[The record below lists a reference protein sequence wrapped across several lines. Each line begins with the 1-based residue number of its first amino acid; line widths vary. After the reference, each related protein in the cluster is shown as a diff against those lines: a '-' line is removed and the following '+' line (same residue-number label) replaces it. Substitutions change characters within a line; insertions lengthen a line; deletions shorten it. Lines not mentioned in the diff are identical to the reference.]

1 MTEWGVVGVL
11 VVLAGLFFTVGKPIF
26 CLITAIEKLTHIC
39 SELSNKFEKFETEN
53 KDSHR
58 RIWEHNTM
66 QDDRL
71 NDHDKRIHVLEM
83 GGGEKNED

>member
-39 SELSNKFEKFETEN
+39 SELSNKFEKFEAEN

-58 RIWEHNTM
+58 RLWAHSSM
-66 QDDRL
+66 QDERL

-83 GGGEKNED
+83 GGEKNED